1 MDAVVLALLSAFG
14 FGLMTVLL
22 RPALATGAEPLL
34 GAFATVVVATLV
46 ALLATTVQ
54 GDWQVAG
61 LGPYILAGVLG
72 PGISQVLFTYAVREA
87 GPSRTSATVGI
98 APLFAVVFAVV
109 LLDEPLLVGIAL
121 GALAIV
127 AGGVLLAT
135 ESGRPEHV
143 RPIGL
148 ALALGAALVFASRDT
163 FVRSVA
169 VDSTVSPEL
178 AITATLTSGA
188 VTILVA
194 LLVTRTRLRAAPFRS
209 FLPAGVAFG
218 ISYISLY
225 EAFYRG
231 KLSVVAPLVATEC
244 LWGLTLSAVFL
255 GRHERVGRRLMA
267 GAAMVVVGGVLIGLS
282 R

>member
-1 MDAVVLALLSAFG
+1 
-14 FGLMTVLL
+14 
-22 RPALATGAEPLL
+22 
-34 GAFATVVVATLV
+34 
-46 ALLATTVQ
+46 
-54 GDWQVAG
+54 
-61 LGPYILAGVLG
+61 
-72 PGISQVLFTYAVREA
+72 
-87 GPSRTSATVGI
+87 
-98 APLFAVVFAVV
+98 
-109 LLDEPLLVGIAL
+109 
-121 GALAIV
+121 
-127 AGGVLLAT
+127 
-135 ESGRPEHV
+135 
-143 RPIGL
+143 
-148 ALALGAALVFASRDT
+148 
-163 FVRSVA
+163 

-188 VTILVA
+188 LTILVA

-255 GRHERVGRRLMA
+255 GRHERVGRRLAA

>member
-1 MDAVVLALLSAFG
+1 MDAVLLALLSAFG

-22 RPALATGAEPLL
+22 RPALATGVEPLL
-34 GAFATVVVATLV
+34 GAFATVAAATVVALV
-46 ALLATTVQ
+46 AATIR
-54 GDWQVAG
+54 GDWEVSG
-61 LGPYILAGVLG
+61 LGPYLLAGVLG

-135 ESGRPEHV
+135 ESGRPDHV

-148 ALALGAALVFASRDT
+148 LLALGAALVFATRDT

-169 VDSTVSPEL
+169 VDSNVSPEL
-178 AITATLTSGA
+178 AITATLASGGL
-188 VTILVA
+188 TILAA
-194 LLVTRTRLRAAPFRS
+194 LLVTRTRLRAAPFRT
-209 FLPAGVAFG
+209 FLPAGIAFG

-244 LWGLTLSAVFL
+244 LWGLTLSAIYF
-255 GRHERVGRRLMA
+255 GRHERVGCRLVA

>member
-72 PGISQVLFTYAVREA
+72 PGMSQVLFTYAVREA

-98 APLFAVVFAVV
+98 APLFAVVFAVT

-135 ESGRPEHV
+135 ESGRPDHV

-148 ALALGAALVFASRDT
+148 VLALGAALVFASRDT

-178 AITATLTSGA
+178 AITATLVSGA
-188 VTILVA
+188 LTILAA
-194 LLVTRTRLRAAPFRS
+194 LLITRTRVHAAPFRY
-209 FLPAGVAFG
+209 FLPAGIAFG

-244 LWGLTLSAVFL
+244 LWGLTLSAVFF
-255 GRHERVGRRLMA
+255 GRHERVGRRLVT
-267 GAAMVVVGGVLIGLS
+267 GAAMVVVGGVLIGLT

>member
-1 MDAVVLALLSAFG
+1 MDAVLLALLSAFG

-22 RPALATGAEPLL
+22 RPALATGVEPLL
-34 GAFATVVVATLV
+34 GAFATVAAATVVALV
-46 ALLATTVQ
+46 AATIR
-54 GDWQVAG
+54 GDWEVSG
-61 LGPYILAGVLG
+61 LGPYLLAGVLG

-135 ESGRPEHV
+135 ESGRPDHV

-148 ALALGAALVFASRDT
+148 LLALGAALVFATRDT

-169 VDSTVSPEL
+169 VDSNVSPEL
-178 AITATLTSGA
+178 AITATLASGGL
-188 VTILVA
+188 TILAA
-194 LLVTRTRLRAAPFRS
+194 LLVTRTRLRAAPFRT
-209 FLPAGVAFG
+209 FLPAGIAFG

-244 LWGLTLSAVFL
+244 LWGLTLSAIYF
-255 GRHERVGRRLMA
+255 GRHERVGRRLVA